1 MSQVFG
7 EVEMSFAW
15 RQGKT
20 GIEALSGWD
29 TNESGREREKI
40 KFSCGV
46 CWLSEE
52 IVSVCLF
59 NICKSG

>member
-20 GIEALSGWD
+20 GIEARGGWD
-29 TNESGREREKI
+29 TSESGREREKI
-40 KFSCGV
+40 RFSCCV